1 MLGPGRP
8 RSEQPARS
16 GWCTVVLVSHSK
28 AVVHSRI
35 IHLRFHVLC
44 APSSSTSSGVEGHS
58 LVLGQFLCLALVRDH
73 GFPGGQLLPPLALPH
88 QPSRNCSTPER
99 CINAKKQNKIQSLDK
114 TAFAGAGPATQRA
127 TGTQRVVHSRN
138 GIALQGSG
146 AFSNHSSAIP
156 CVVCAIVVN
165 IIGRRGALT
174 GSGPIS
180 LLRSCSRP
188 RLPEQSAPA
197 PPRACSPALSQLHNA

>member
-1 MLGPGRP
+1 MRHRRHHHRASRGTHFFFR
-8 RSEQPARS
+8 RSLLANLS
-16 GWCTVVLVSHSK
+16 ASNLFATT
-28 AVVHSRI
+28 A
-35 IHLRFHVLC
+35 
-44 APSSSTSSGVEGHS
+44 SS
-58 LVLGQFLCLALVRDH
+58 
-73 GFPGGQLLPPLALPH
+73 GGQLLPPLALAH
-88 QPSRNCSTPER
+88 QPSRNCITPER

-127 TGTQRVVHSRN
+127 TGTQRVVHSRT

-174 GSGPIS
+174 GLGPIS

-188 RLPEQSAPA
+188 RLPRGSAPA
-197 PPRACSPALSQLHNA
+197 PPGACSPALSQLLYS

>member
-1 MLGPGRP
+1 MRGVTAYTYTYTC
-8 RSEQPARS
+8 EVS
-16 GWCTVVLVSHSK
+16 GAAVVLS
-28 AVVHSRI
+28 
-35 IHLRFHVLC
+35 
-44 APSSSTSSGVEGHS
+44 APSSSSSSGVEGHS
-58 LVLGQFLCLALVRDH
+58 LLLPALVLSQSVCLELVRDQ
-73 GFPGGQLLPPLALPH
+73 GFLGGQLLPPLALAH

-127 TGTQRVVHSRN
+127 TGTQRVVHSRT

-156 CVVCAIVVN
+156 CVVCAIDVN
-165 IIGRRGALT
+165 IIARRGALT

-180 LLRSCSRP
+180 VLRTCSRP
-188 RLPEQSAPA
+188 RLPRGSAPA
-197 PPRACSPALSQLHNA
+197 PPCACSPALSQLHYA